1 MITIQLN
8 GKSKDIQ
15 PDRTVTQLLEM
26 LELHPQ
32 RVAVEINREILKRDL
47 YAEHCIKNGDE
58 IEVLQFVGGGSESLS
73 ICCA

>member
-15 PDRTVTQLLEM
+15 PDSTVLQLLKT
-26 LELHPQ
+26 LELHPK

-47 YAEHCIKNGDE
+47 YAEHHIKNGDE
-58 IEVLQFVGGGSESLS
+58 IEVLQFVGGGQ
-73 ICCA
+73 